1 MMVAPGIAHRP
12 ARRLS
17 SWSRQAAFSSST
29 GKPDEGRGV
38 VPRFY
43 FDVTA
48 GPTFIPDEEGFEL
61 DSLDAAEREATQ
73 ALIQLG
79 RDWLPRVR
87 EVRIQVRDEK
97 YRQVLALSVAIRIER
112 LDHLLEP
119 AWIQESR

>member
-1 MMVAPGIAHRP
+1 M
-12 ARRLS
+12 
-17 SWSRQAAFSSST
+17 
-29 GKPDEGRGV
+29 
-38 VPRFY
+38 PRFY
-43 FDVTA
+43 FDVTE

-97 YRQVLALSVAIRIER
+97 HRQVLALSVALRIER
-112 LDHLLEP
+112 LGHLLEP
-119 AWIQESR
+119 AQVQESR